1 MVFKNK
7 KPGILTYNYSV
18 IIHVNFMELNQKT
31 PKRGRASTWS
41 PEDLQKAL
49 EALRN
54 KYGLNEVSR
63 LYGIPKPTLKRHLD
77 GKNKFANG
85 NVVQREGMAG
95 KDWFRDFKKRHN
107 LSLRQP
113 EATFLARSTGF
124 NKIAVNRFFD
134 KLESI
139 ITENK
144 LDALRIFNT
153 DETALST
160 VQKKQQKV
168 VSLTGRHQVGK
179 LTSAER
185 GLTTTAIFCANAA
198 GNAIPPMLVLK
209 RKLLDGAPP
218 GTIAVCNES
227 GWMTADSFSE
237 WMDHFINS
245 VKPSKEK
252 PVLLILDGHTS
263 HSKNLQAITAASNSC
278 VIMLSLPPHTTH
290 KLQPLDVSFFK
301 SLQSCYV
308 QESDKWLFNHPGRGI
323 TVFQVAT
330 ILDRAYPRAASVANF
345 ANGFLKCGIWPCN
358 RHIFTESDF
367 ETSICSVINIPV
379 EPIPSTSNSQHD
391 QLLVQSSSD
400 SSTIVATSPLT
411 SSNEPRFGATAQSS
425 INSNYSHLELS
436 ISAYNAIPTEP
447 DGRCFFRSI
456 CISLHEHLQLTDRD
470 SSGVVCSLQVKI
482 QEKALADS
490 LREQVVDYICK
501 NIEHYTD
508 LDAATLCA
516 DMPHAKF
523 DNIFERLDS
532 ISRTNTMVGELEKIA
547 TTKLLRKPI
556 VIMNATSKVVLKYGM
571 NDFPSSPPVVI
582 RFTNIG
588 DDVGH
593 YDCLI
598 PSRQSKSKYIPV
610 TEFLLYPSKR
620 KTPC

>member
-1 MVFKNK
+1 MVFKNI

-77 GKNKFANG
+77 GKKQVCEWECSTKRFNKT
-85 NVVQREGMAG
+85 EGMAG
-95 KDWFRDFKKRHN
+95 KNWFRDFKKRHN

-113 EATFLARSTGF
+113 EATSLARSTGF

-185 GLTTTAIFCANAA
+185 
-198 GNAIPPMLVLK
+198 
-209 RKLLDGAPP
+209 
-218 GTIAVCNES
+218 
-227 GWMTADSFSE
+227 
-237 WMDHFINS
+237 
-245 VKPSKEK
+245 
-252 PVLLILDGHTS
+252 
-263 HSKNLQAITAASNSC
+263 
-278 VIMLSLPPHTTH
+278 
-290 KLQPLDVSFFK
+290 
-301 SLQSCYV
+301 
-308 QESDKWLFNHPGRGI
+308 
-323 TVFQVAT
+323 
-330 ILDRAYPRAASVANF
+330 
-345 ANGFLKCGIWPCN
+345 
-358 RHIFTESDF
+358 
-367 ETSICSVINIPV
+367 VINIPV
-379 EPIPSTSNSQHD
+379 EPIPSTSNPQHD

-425 INSNYSHLELS
+425 VNSNYSHLELS

-490 LREQVVDYICK
+490 LRAQVVDYICK

-532 ISRTNTMVGELEKIA
+532 ISRPNTMVGELEIIA

-556 VIMNATSKVVLKYGM
+556 VIMNATSNVVLKYGM
-571 NDFPSSPPVVI
+571 NDFPSSPAVVI

-610 TEFLLYPSKR
+610 TAISPIPVKEKPHVKQKKKSFQSEILTSSPYKKILVDAAIAKKSK
-620 KTPC
+620 KQQTQIIPATQKKKKM

>member
-1 MVFKNK
+1 MTVLPAELENELVSHINQLEGMLFGLTRNDIRCLAYQIAEKKGLSHRFNK
-7 KPGILTYNYSV
+7 T
-18 IIHVNFMELNQKT
+18 
-31 PKRGRASTWS
+31 
-41 PEDLQKAL
+41 
-49 EALRN
+49 
-54 KYGLNEVSR
+54 
-63 LYGIPKPTLKRHLD
+63 
-77 GKNKFANG
+77 
-85 NVVQREGMAG
+85 EGMAG

-113 EATFLARSTGF
+113 EATSLARSTGF

-160 VQKKQQKV
+160 VQKK
-168 VSLTGRHQVGK
+168 
-179 LTSAER
+179 
-185 GLTTTAIFCANAA
+185 TA
-198 GNAIPPMLVLK
+198 K
-209 RKLLDGAPP
+209 
-218 GTIAVCNES
+218 S
-227 GWMTADSFSE
+227 GE
-237 WMDHFINS
+237 
-245 VKPSKEK
+245 
-252 PVLLILDGHTS
+252 
-263 HSKNLQAITAASNSC
+263 
-278 VIMLSLPPHTTH
+278 
-290 KLQPLDVSFFK
+290 
-301 SLQSCYV
+301 
-308 QESDKWLFNHPGRGI
+308 
-323 TVFQVAT
+323 
-330 ILDRAYPRAASVANF
+330 LDRKA
-345 ANGFLKCGIWPCN
+345 
-358 RHIFTESDF
+358 
-367 ETSICSVINIPV
+367 SVINIPV

-490 LREQVVDYICK
+490 LRAQVVDYICK

-508 LDAATLCA
+508 LGAATLCA

-532 ISRTNTMVGELEKIA
+532 ISRPNTMVGELVIIA

-556 VIMNATSKVVLKYGM
+556 VIMNATSNVVLKYGM
-571 NDFPSSPPVVI
+571 NDFPSSPAVVI

-610 TEFLLYPSKR
+610 TAISPIPVKEKPHVKQKKKSFQSEILTSSPYKKILVDAAIAKKSK
-620 KTPC
+620 KQQTQIIPATQKKKKSKISIQFGQNESEKSQNWYCFICEENLKEDMIQCLICASWVHIACAGCENADTYTSELCL

>member
-1 MVFKNK
+1 MTVLPAELENELVSHINQLEGMLFGLTRNDIRCLAYQIAEKN
-7 KPGILTYNYSV
+7 GLSHRFN
-18 IIHVNFMELNQKT
+18 KT
-31 PKRGRASTWS
+31 
-41 PEDLQKAL
+41 
-49 EALRN
+49 
-54 KYGLNEVSR
+54 
-63 LYGIPKPTLKRHLD
+63 
-77 GKNKFANG
+77 
-85 NVVQREGMAG
+85 EGMAG

-113 EATFLARSTGF
+113 EATSLARSTGL

-185 GLTTTAIFCANAA
+185 
-198 GNAIPPMLVLK
+198 
-209 RKLLDGAPP
+209 
-218 GTIAVCNES
+218 
-227 GWMTADSFSE
+227 
-237 WMDHFINS
+237 
-245 VKPSKEK
+245 
-252 PVLLILDGHTS
+252 
-263 HSKNLQAITAASNSC
+263 
-278 VIMLSLPPHTTH
+278 
-290 KLQPLDVSFFK
+290 
-301 SLQSCYV
+301 
-308 QESDKWLFNHPGRGI
+308 
-323 TVFQVAT
+323 
-330 ILDRAYPRAASVANF
+330 
-345 ANGFLKCGIWPCN
+345 
-358 RHIFTESDF
+358 
-367 ETSICSVINIPV
+367 VINIPV

-400 SSTIVATSPLT
+400 SSTMVATSPLT

-490 LREQVVDYICK
+490 LRAQVVDYICK

-532 ISRTNTMVGELEKIA
+532 ISRPNTMVGELEIIA

-556 VIMNATSKVVLKYGM
+556 VIMNATSNVVLKYGM
-571 NDFPSSPPVVI
+571 NDFPSSPAVVI

-593 YDCLI
+593 YVCLI

-610 TEFLLYPSKR
+610 TAIPVKEKPHVKQKKKSFQSEILTSSPYKKILVDAAIAKKSK
-620 KTPC
+620 KQQTQIIPATQKKKKSKISIQFGQNESEKSQNWYCFICEENLKEDMIQCLICASWAHIACAGCENADTYTCELCW

>member
-85 NVVQREGMAG
+85 NVVQRGRMTVLPAELENELVSYINQLEGMLFGLTRNDIRYQIAEKNGLSHRFNKTEGMAG

-113 EATFLARSTGF
+113 EATS
-124 NKIAVNRFFD
+124 
-134 KLESI
+134 LE
-139 ITENK
+139 
-144 LDALRIFNT
+144 L
-153 DETALST
+153 
-160 VQKKQQKV
+160 
-168 VSLTGRHQVGK
+168 
-179 LTSAER
+179 
-185 GLTTTAIFCANAA
+185 
-198 GNAIPPMLVLK
+198 
-209 RKLLDGAPP
+209 
-218 GTIAVCNES
+218 
-227 GWMTADSFSE
+227 
-237 WMDHFINS
+237 
-245 VKPSKEK
+245 
-252 PVLLILDGHTS
+252 
-263 HSKNLQAITAASNSC
+263 
-278 VIMLSLPPHTTH
+278 
-290 KLQPLDVSFFK
+290 
-301 SLQSCYV
+301 
-308 QESDKWLFNHPGRGI
+308 
-323 TVFQVAT
+323 
-330 ILDRAYPRAASVANF
+330 
-345 ANGFLKCGIWPCN
+345 
-358 RHIFTESDF
+358 
-367 ETSICSVINIPV
+367 INIPV

-490 LREQVVDYICK
+490 LRAQVVDYICK
-501 NIEHYTD
+501 NIERYTD

-532 ISRTNTMVGELEKIA
+532 ISRPNTMVGELEIIA

-556 VIMNATSKVVLKYGM
+556 VIMNATSNVVLKYGM
-571 NDFPSSPPVVI
+571 NDFPSSSAVVI

-610 TEFLLYPSKR
+610 TAISPIPVKEKHHVKQKKKSFQSEILTSSPYKKNSCGCCYCK
-620 KTPC
+620 KK